1 MAAAYGTGGTGRS
14 PDDRKEQVAPP
25 GAGYHAQTKSLV
37 ARGAQTA
44 RAVAPC
50 QILPARSAP
59 ARIRQRATGKP
70 GRASAVRRGSM
81 PRGRLAVAGTT
92 CQVLKTLAKGL
103 RWVRSRVIM
112 ELRSMSLTLIAALPF
127 LGALLP
133 GLMLR
138 AGRNACAIATGAV
151 TLLALIL
158 LASHAPTV
166 LRGDIVQT
174 RIDWLP
180 ALGLNA
186 NFLLDGLGL
195 LFAGLILGIGL
206 LIILYARFYLAKSD
220 PMGQFYTYLLLFQ
233 GAMLGIVLSDNIL
246 LLLIF
251 WELTSLS
258 SFLLIGYWK
267 HLPEGR
273 QGARIALAVTGG
285 GGLAMIAG
293 MLILGSIAGSYDL
306 TVILQHKELIQSS
319 DLYLPALILILAGA
333 FTKSAQFPFHFWL
346 PHAMAAPTPVS
357 AYLHSATMVK
367 AGLFLM
373 ARLWPVLAGTPEWF
387 WIVATTGL
395 VTMLMAAKIAL
406 FKDDLKALLAYSTV
420 SHLGLI
426 TMLLGF
432 GTKAA
437 AAVAT
442 FHIIN
447 HATFK
452 AALFMTAGI
461 VDHAAH
467 TRDLS
472 RLGGLR
478 TLMPVTFT
486 IALLASLSMA
496 GIPPLNG
503 FLSKEMMLEE
513 AAHIHWLTPWAMGL
527 LATMGALLSAAYSF
541 RFLAHGFLGPV
552 RSDYPQAPHDPGPGL
567 WSAPALLTGL
577 VVIIGLFP
585 MLTAAWLV
593 DVAATAVAREAI
605 HIQIAHWHGLA
616 SPALWM
622 SLAAIGGGLATLGA
636 YPSLRALWDTTPR
649 PEAKRLFD
657 GIIEPLAAL
666 ARTTTEG
673 LHNGS
678 FGRAVTLATLAI
690 AAAALWAFTGGS
702 HTPGT
707 RTLLPADPVV
717 LAVWAVLMLAAL
729 ATPLLHRNRM
739 VALILTGVVGLL
751 IAPLFALFS
760 APDLALTQASVEV
773 VTILLM
779 LLALHFLPKNTPT
792 ESPGPRRLRDAG
804 VAGIAGLGIGALA
817 YAMMTRQPAFD
828 PISAFHLA
836 QSKPG
841 AGGTNAVNTIIV
853 DFRGYDTFGEII
865 VLGIAALIIF
875 ALSQSLLQSP
885 AVTRRLAAFS
895 DKGESGDRHPMML
908 VVSTRLL
915 LPMAMLVGVY
925 IYLRGHNMPGGGFV
939 AGLVFAIA
947 YLMQYMASGYD
958 WSHARQRYDHH
969 VLIGWGVLAAALA
982 GVGPWLLGL
991 PFLTS
996 GYTYVHLWPLE
1007 EFELASAAI
1016 FDLGVFLC
1024 VLGAVLLALA
1034 SLSRLARRT
1043 GEGINTRAY
1052 DIEGGK

>member
-1 MAAAYGTGGTGRS
+1 
-14 PDDRKEQVAPP
+14 
-25 GAGYHAQTKSLV
+25 
-37 ARGAQTA
+37 
-44 RAVAPC
+44 
-50 QILPARSAP
+50 
-59 ARIRQRATGKP
+59 
-70 GRASAVRRGSM
+70 
-81 PRGRLAVAGTT
+81 
-92 CQVLKTLAKGL
+92 
-103 RWVRSRVIM
+103 
-112 ELRSMSLTLIAALPF
+112 MSLALIAALPF

-133 GLMLR
+133 GLMIR
-138 AGRNACAIATGAV
+138 AGRNACAAMTGAV
-151 TLLALIL
+151 TLLALVL
-158 LASHAPTV
+158 LALQAPTV
-166 LRGDIVQT
+166 LAGGVVQT

-186 NFLLDGLGL
+186 TFFLDGLGL
-195 LFAGLILGIGL
+195 LFAGMILGIGL
-206 LIILYARFYLAKSD
+206 LIILYARFYLSKSD

-273 QGARIALAVTGG
+273 QGARMALAVTGG

-293 MLILGSIAGSYDL
+293 MLILGGIVGSYDL
-306 TVILQHKELIQSS
+306 TVILQHKDLVQAS
-319 DLYLPALILILAGA
+319 DWYLPALILILAGA

-373 ARLWPVLAGTPEWF
+373 ARMWPVLAGTPEWF

-395 VTMLMAAKIAL
+395 LTMVMAAKIAL
-406 FKDDLKALLAYSTV
+406 FKDDLKALLAFSTV

-437 AAVAT
+437 ATVAV

-461 VDHAAH
+461 VDHEAH
-467 TRDLS
+467 TRDLR

-478 TLMPVTFT
+478 TLMPVTFA

-503 FLSKEMMLEE
+503 FLSKELMLEE
-513 AAHIHWLTPWAMGL
+513 AAHTQWLTPWAMGV
-527 LATMGALLSAAYSF
+527 LATIGAMFSVAYSF
-541 RFLAHGFLGPV
+541 RFLSHGFLGPV
-552 RSDYPQAPHDPGPGL
+552 RSDYTHRPHDPGPGL
-567 WSAPALLTGL
+567 WSAPAVLAAL

-585 MLTAAWLV
+585 MFTAAWLV
-593 DVAATAVAREAI
+593 DTAASAVTGEAV
-605 HIQIAHWHGLA
+605 HVHLAHWHGLEP
-616 SPALWM
+616 PALWM
-622 SLAAIGGGLATLGA
+622 SLAAIGGGLMILGA
-636 YPSLRALWDTTPR
+636 YPRLRALWDATPR
-649 PEAKRLFD
+649 LEAKRLFD
-657 GIIEPLAAL
+657 GVVEPLAKA
-666 ARTTTEG
+666 ARTSTES
-673 LHNGS
+673 LHNGN
-678 FGRAVTLATLAI
+678 FGRAVTLAVLAI
-690 AAAALWAFTGGS
+690 AGAALWAFTTGS
-702 HTPGT
+702 HHTPGT
-707 RTLLPADPVV
+707 RALLPVDAVV
-717 LAVWAVLMLAAL
+717 LAIWAILILAAL
-729 ATPLLHRNRM
+729 ATPVFHRARI

-760 APDLALTQASVEV
+760 APDLALTQVSVEV

-779 LLALHFLPKNTPT
+779 LLALHFLPKETPT
-792 ESPGPRRLRDAG
+792 ESPIPRRLRDAA

-817 YAMMTRQPAFD
+817 YAMMIRRPAFD
-828 PISAFHLA
+828 PISGFHLA

-875 ALSQSLLQSP
+875 ALSQSLLKNS

-895 DKGESGDRHPMML
+895 DAGESGDRHPMML
-908 VVSTRLL
+908 VVATRLL
-915 LPMAMLVGVY
+915 LPMAMMVGVY
-925 IYLRGHNMPGGGFV
+925 IYLRGHNLPGGGFV

-947 YLMQYMASGYD
+947 YLMQYMASGYG
-958 WSHARQRYDHH
+958 WSHARQRFDHH
-969 VLIGWGVLAAALA
+969 VLIGWGVLVAALA
-982 GVGPWLLGL
+982 GVGPWLVGL

-996 GYTYVHLWPLE
+996 GYEYVHLWPLE
-1007 EFELASAAI
+1007 EFELATAAI

-1034 SLSRLARRT
+1034 SLSRLALRT
-1043 GEGINTRAY
+1043 GEGVNTRAY
-1052 DIEGGK
+1052 DTEEGTR